1 MTFSDD
7 KEKSLAAGMNVF
19 LSKPV
24 NRTSLHEKVLDALQI
39 YITQP

>member
-24 NRTSLHEKVLDALQI
+24 NRTSLQETVSDALQI
-39 YITQP
+39 CVTPL